1 MMKRLTITLFTIL
14 MICAACNNRHEEVVA
29 KWNDGKPQIVRE
41 MVGKKDHSVKVSET
55 TYYAD
60 GSIQAKKHYN
70 SKTGKPDG
78 HWTFYYPTGSVFAT
92 ADFDNEHSN
101 GCNWQFSAPDGN
113 PLVSGDYDSVI
124 VTELSD
130 IETPATACFHRGN
143 TQTWYQF
150 FSNGSIHGL
159 GTSVNNVREG
169 RWVFYYPNG
178 QMQTEATFVGGREE
192 GAYNV
197 YRDNGAPYYLGHYLN
212 GERTGTW
219 EVYDPEGNLVT
230 TKQY

>member
-1 MMKRLTITLFTIL
+1 MKKI
-14 MICAACNNRHEEVVA
+14 MIWPLIVVA
-29 KWNDGKPQIVRE
+29 T
-41 MVGKKDHSVKVSET
+41 MVLASCKRPPESSAWQQKLKEAAELGTVQYTVQKVVSNSDET
-55 TYYAD
+55 WQLFGDRKILISFKAIIKAGLDMEKFNAD
-60 GSIQAKKHYN
+60 I
-70 SKTGKPDG
+70 
-78 HWTFYYPTGSVFAT
+78 
-92 ADFDNEHSN
+92 
-101 GCNWQFSAPDGN
+101 
-113 PLVSGDYDSVI
+113 I
-124 VTELSD
+124 ELSD